1 MFALCPICTGEYDG
15 GETQCPACG
24 CNLVPGTMQATLPA
38 EAASPQR
45 GGEKFVELCRP
56 GTFPIAMLIK
66 QMLELNEV
74 DVLVKG
80 AHSMSVMPQL
90 AFCGELR
97 VLVRAR

>member
-1 MFALCPICTGEYDG
+1 
-15 GETQCPACG
+15 
-24 CNLVPGTMQATLPA
+24 MQATLPA

-90 AFCGELR
+90 AFCGEL
-97 VLVRAR
+97 